1 MAKKRKEK
9 NQFRFSIIMKVPET
23 SLFMFILGLSNC
35 TKDEASALSV
45 ARTASCENSKSLQ
58 VS

>member
-23 SLFMFILGLSNC
+23 SLSMFILGLSNC
-35 TKDEASALSV
+35 TKDEAFALSV
-45 ARTASCENSKSLQ
+45 AHTASCENSKSLQ